1 MRIHSSNIS
10 KFTNSVRGKA
20 VAALALALLITVAL
34 APSAQAKTYASE
46 HSADVEVFTP
56 RNGDLA
62 GVAGKGFFI
71 DLRAR
76 FDGDLASTGAS
87 IRTAPPGGA
96 GAAADFPGLV
106 VLFSS
111 STVGAGPGQNLANL
125 FNIIGVTDRDESLT
139 KDTEIW
145 ATWVVAAPKFG
156 NAGTLTKSRLIVAI
170 VEGRAPSVVT
180 DQNGDGVIDE
190 KDLELMGFHII
201 SDVVKRHFTVN
212 GF

>member
-1 MRIHSSNIS
+1 MYSSRIS
-10 KFTNSVRGKA
+10 KHAPFMRRTVVA
-20 VAALALALLITVAL
+20 FAALFITLCLL
-34 APSAQAKTYASE
+34 APSAQAKSGIRE
-46 HSADVEVFTP
+46 HSAELEVFTP

-62 GVAGKGFFI
+62 GVAGKGFFV

-76 FDGDLASTGAS
+76 FDGDLASTGVS

-96 GAAADFPGLV
+96 GAALDFPGLV
-106 VLFSS
+106 VLLST

-125 FNIIGVTDRDESLT
+125 FNIIGVTDRDETLT
-139 KDTEIW
+139 KDTEVW
-145 ATWVVAAPKFG
+145 ATWVIAAPKFG
-156 NAGTLTKSRLIVAI
+156 NAGTLTNSRLLVAI
-170 VEGRAPSVVT
+170 VDGRAPSVVT

-190 KDLELMGFHII
+190 KDLELLGFHII

>member
-1 MRIHSSNIS
+1 MNSSTISTHTPYMRR
-10 KFTNSVRGKA
+10 KTF
-20 VAALALALLITVAL
+20 ALMAALLICMCAL
-34 APSAQAKTYASE
+34 APAAQAKSGMRE
-46 HSADVEVFTP
+46 HSAELEVFTP

-62 GVAGKGFFI
+62 GIGGKGFFV

-76 FDGDLASTGAS
+76 FDGDLASTGAA

-106 VLFSS
+106 VLLSS

-145 ATWVVAAPKFG
+145 ATWVIAAPKFG
-156 NAGTLTKSRLIVAI
+156 NTGTLTNARLLVAI
-170 VEGRAPSVVT
+170 VDGRAPSVVT

-190 KDLELMGFHII
+190 KDLESLGFHII

>member
-1 MRIHSSNIS
+1 MRIHSSNTS
-10 KFTNSVRGKA
+10 KFTNLVRGKA
-20 VAALALALLITVAL
+20 VAALALALLITVVAL
-34 APSAQAKTYASE
+34 APSAQAKTYANE

-106 VLFSS
+106 VLLS
-111 STVGAGPGQNLANL
+111 
-125 FNIIGVTDRDESLT
+125 
-139 KDTEIW
+139 
-145 ATWVVAAPKFG
+145 
-156 NAGTLTKSRLIVAI
+156 
-170 VEGRAPSVVT
+170 
-180 DQNGDGVIDE
+180 
-190 KDLELMGFHII
+190 
-201 SDVVKRHFTVN
+201 
-212 GF
+212 